1 MQAQLANDL
10 SIDPVVAAYA
20 LFSTNFAGVETA
32 MDFIYE
38 QEEDGTSVYGR
49 LKFVH
54 KFYGCLPDTPEFTE
68 RQPQHQNIQYL
79 DDNY

>member
-20 LFSTNFAGVETA
+20 LFSTNFASVEMA
-32 MDFIYE
+32 MDFIYD
-38 QEEDGTSVYGR
+38 QEEDSTFENGR
-49 LKFVH
+49 PKFVH

-68 RQPQHQNIQYL
+68 HHTQQQNVQYL
-79 DDNY
+79 NNY